1 MTGHICT
8 HTCQSACTRNHY
20 ETDVQIRRNKLIA
33 AQNAFEN
40 VVPTLKSADKKNLK
54 VAVVGGGPAGIAA
67 AFFLARE
74 GVDVTVFDERD
85 TMGGVVANII
95 PGFRIPADD
104 IQRDVELAKAY
115 GAKFVTNKRID
126 DIKALMAEGYDKV
139 ILAIGAHKELPL
151 ELEEGK
157 AINALHFL
165 EDFKKTNGKMDL
177 GENVI
182 VVGGGNTAMDVARA
196 AKRVPGVK
204 NVYLAY
210 RRNARYMPADEEELN
225 EAVEDGVEFVT
236 LVSPKSFKNGK
247 LICAKNVLGDPDESG
262 RRGVKETD
270 ELVELPCD
278 TLIASIGESV
288 RGDFYTSNGI
298 EIDKKNLPILNP
310 VTFETNVKG
319 VYAAGDGAK
328 GASVIVKAIADSKKA
343 CEAIVN
349 HAIGE
354 LKISDTTDKK
364 VYGYRGTLEEPIEK
378 KSDNRC
384 LACDYICENCTE
396 VCPNRANVYVN
407 VKGSHQIV
415 HVDYMCNE
423 CGNCETFCPY
433 ASAPYKDKLTLFA
446 NEADMLDSKNDGFV
460 ITRGC
465 KDVKVRID
473 GQELVYRI
481 GESNDKLNYRY
492 AELIDTIYNEYEY
505 LLL

>member
-1 MTGHICT
+1 M
-8 HTCQSACTRNHY
+8 
-20 ETDVQIRRNKLIA
+20 QIRRNKLIA
-33 AQNAFEN
+33 AQNAFEK
-40 VVPTLKSADKKNLK
+40 VVPTLKSTDKKNLK

-126 DIKALMAEGYDKV
+126 DINALKAEGFDKV

-165 EDFKKTNGKMDL
+165 EDFKKTEGKMDL

-225 EAVEDGVEFVT
+225 EAIEDGVEFVT
-236 LVSPKSFKNGK
+236 LVSPKSFKGGK
-247 LICAKNVLGDPDESG
+247 LVCAKNVLGDPDASG

-298 EIDKKNLPILNP
+298 EIDKKNLPVLNP
-310 VTFETNVKG
+310 VTLETNVKG

-328 GASVIVKAIADSKKA
+328 GASVIVKAIADSKRV

-354 LKISDTTDKK
+354 LKISDTTDEK
-364 VYGYRGTLEEPIEK
+364 VYSYRGILEEVEEK
-378 KSDNRC
+378 KADNRC

-446 NEADMLDSKNDGFV
+446 SEADMLDSENDGFV
-460 ITRGC
+460 IVKGS

-473 GQELVYRI
+473 GQNLVYRI